1 MQAILSVLSSS
12 THAHTHMHDLRRVI
26 NEGHSAPCEVKATF
40 DLGNGDVNRKLTS
53 MRALMCRVTWRLRAY
68 WQFWSGFL
76 TLAFISQSTRI
87 YRCAV
92 CEGNPSGKRWRSLER
107 WMRETKK
114 ITCTCFMFAPK
125 PLKYLNLI
133 LFLHARFVFYI
144 CLRVLQIFFWVHGH
158 SHIRGMIADQLVFG
172 APLSFTWLKQQQWIW
187 GGKPSVNKNSR
198 EERSLVISIFLSI
211 VWSCQQL
218 DGGRQ
223 VFYTGASSL
232 HDITPPHRWE
242 RKKMSPQFFHC
253 QEVAPININH
263 RCMAWCSQMFL
274 FVFTF

>member
-1 MQAILSVLSSS
+1 MR
-12 THAHTHMHDLRRVI
+12 THMHDLRRVI
-26 NEGHSAPCEVKATF
+26 NEGHSAPCKVKVTF

-53 MRALMCRVTWRLRAY
+53 RRPLMCRGTWRLRAY

-76 TLAFISQSTRI
+76 TLGLISQSTRI

-92 CEGNPSGKRWRSLER
+92 CEGNPSGKRWRSFWWR

-125 PLKYLNLI
+125 PLKYLNLK

-158 SHIRGMIADQLVFG
+158 SHIRRMIADQLVFG

-242 RKKMSPQFFHC
+242 RKKNVSTILSLSGSSANQY
-253 QEVAPININH
+253 QSQTYGLTL
-263 RCMAWCSQMFL
+263 WQMFL
-274 FVFTF
+274 FVFTI